1 MAQGMSAEESCNR
14 AGIRNIVPPVFNQA
28 AAIYDPPPPYPSQE
42 RRSRATRHSR
52 RHRLPAPL
60 SPQPPPDSDPTSG
73 YISPQLSVSTHSFPR
88 TEDATEQTPLLGD
101 FLPGSAQRSSGRQR
115 TYSQSSTIVS
125 SNSFAPSLA
134 QTVLSLLHSDP
145 DIESDVDIYEAIG
158 DDRDYPYAHDG
169 HPRRQQRPGAL
180 TESQFRSSHRWS
192 PFSRRF
198 WSRYFRPMTRRAYH
212 AAVFHLLVL
221 NFPYA
226 LLAWVYLFVFTL
238 TGTTL
243 LIALPLGALLCFLNL
258 LGARVFARG
267 ELGLQT
273 TFHGPLAYPLPH
285 PPLPIFQRV
294 RPPQLSGVESG
305 SPYHE
310 SSFYKNTI
318 AMFTD
323 WTSYQALFY
332 FLVIKPSIT
341 LFLTI
346 PLLVV
351 VPVSYVLVFPAP
363 IVLRIVRK
371 LGIWQANVAVEGLYL
386 AVS

>member
-1 MAQGMSAEESCNR
+1 MSQGMSAEE
-14 AGIRNIVPPVFNQA
+14 FFLDQA
-28 AAIYDPPPPYPSQE
+28 AAVYDPPPPYPSQE

-52 RHRLPAPL
+52 RYRLPAPL
-60 SPQPPPDSDPTSG
+60 SPQAPSDSDRASG
-73 YISPQLSVSTHSFPR
+73 HASPHLLVSTHSFPH
-88 TEDATEQTPLLGD
+88 TEDASEQTPLLGD
-101 FLPGSAQRSSGRQR
+101 SLPGSTQRSSGRQR
-115 TYSQSSTIVS
+115 THSQSSTIVS
-125 SNSFAPSLA
+125 SNSFSPSLA

-145 DIESDVDIYEAIG
+145 DESDVDIHEALG
-158 DDRDYPYAHDG
+158 DDRDYPCAHDG
-169 HPRRQQRPGAL
+169 HQRRHQRPSAPI
-180 TESQFRSSHRWS
+180 ESHSINSHRW
-192 PFSRRF
+192 PLFSRRC

-212 AAVFHLLVL
+212 AAAFHLLVL

-243 LIALPLGALLCFLNL
+243 LIALPLGALLCFLDL

-273 TFHGPLAYPLPH
+273 TFHGPLAYPSPY
-285 PPLPIFQRV
+285 PPRPIFQRV
-294 RPPQLSGVESG
+294 RPPRSSDVESG

-310 SSFYKNTI
+310 SSFYKNTL

-363 IVLRIVRK
+363 MVLRIVRK